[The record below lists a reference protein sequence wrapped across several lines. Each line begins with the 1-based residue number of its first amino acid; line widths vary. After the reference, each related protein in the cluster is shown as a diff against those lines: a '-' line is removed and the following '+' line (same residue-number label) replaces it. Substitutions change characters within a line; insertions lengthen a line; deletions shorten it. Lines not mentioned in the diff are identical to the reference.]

1 MDISSARTAISQAP
15 SGQWLDVAFTVIRQ
29 GYGPAILQQL
39 ELHRAA
45 HQHDSRYWQ
54 ALGLAARQSGELVV
68 ALDAFTRAT
77 QLRPNDPLLS
87 HSLAQARF
95 EAGLDAV
102 DAFVA
107 ALRLAPSNGQLMLGL
122 ASALRTAGRT
132 VEARQFLEQILENN
146 PLWIDGQRALIHLLW
161 LDGET
166 TDATRAVDRA
176 LAANPLAGDLWGMLI
191 NLWIEA
197 DRYPQALEAV
207 EATIRTLGT
216 TRDLDIIKALCQSES
231 GDVGAADAT
240 FASLTDD
247 NIAALG
253 VRMIRHAI
261 RCQRLDQAAAILD
274 KGLTGPAKAT
284 FWPYATL
291 LWRALGDPR
300 FAWLFNP
307 DTMVR
312 RHRVPDDVMRGLR
325 QHLVGLHPDGEE
337 PVNQSVR
344 GGTQTE
350 RPLFASIDPA
360 ITALRNALRQCV
372 RDHVAQLPAVEP
384 GHPLL
389 AAHRHAPVLFAGS
402 WSVRLRSGGHHSE
415 HVHPEG
421 WLSSAL
427 YVHLPAMDPA
437 THAGCFSYGTNR
449 EMFPDMPPL
458 GIVRPAVG
466 TLVLF
471 PSYMWHGTEPFADGE
486 RITAAFDV
494 APPLA

>member
-1 MDISSARTAISQAP
+1 MDSKTAQAAIVAAAP
-15 SGQWLDVAFTVIRQ
+15 SQLVDTALNLIRQ
-29 GYGPAILQQL
+29 DYGPVILEPL
-39 ELHRAA
+39 ERAGA
-45 HQHDSRYWQ
+45 QHHGDPRYWQ
-54 ALGLAARQSGELVV
+54 ALGLSARQAGELAVSLQAFV
-68 ALDAFTRAT
+68 RALH
-77 QLRPNDPLLS
+77 LRPQDPLLA

-102 DAFVA
+102 DAFMA
-107 ALRLAPSNGQLMLGL
+107 ALRLAPGNGQLMLGL
-122 ASALRTAGRT
+122 ASALRTAGRAG
-132 VEARQFLEQILENN
+132 EARRFLEQILENN
-146 PLWIDGQRALIHLLW
+146 PLWIDGHRALIHLRW

-166 TDATRAVDRA
+166 IDATRTVDRV
-176 LAANPLAGDLWGMLI
+176 LAANPQAGDLWGMLI

-197 DRYPQALEAV
+197 DRYPQALDTV

-216 TRDLDIIKALCQSES
+216 TRDLDIIRAICQSES
-231 GDVGAADAT
+231 GLVSAAESVFATLSDADVPAV
-240 FASLTDD
+240 
-247 NIAALG
+247 G
-253 VRMIRHAI
+253 VRMIRHAM
-261 RCQRLDQAAAILD
+261 RCQRLEQAAAILET
-274 KGLTGPAKAT
+274 GLVGTARAT

-291 LWRALGDPR
+291 LWRALDDPR
-300 FAWLFNP
+300 FAWLFNA

-312 RHRVPDDVMRGLR
+312 RHQVPDDVMQGLR
-325 QHLVGLHPDGEE
+325 QQLIGLHPDGEE

-360 ITALRNALRQCV
+360 ITALRHALSQCV
-372 RDHVAQLPAVEP
+372 RDHVEQLPPVET

-389 AAHRHAPVLFAGS
+389 AVGRQAPVLFAGS
-402 WSVRLRSGGHHSE
+402 WSVRLRAGGHHSE
-415 HVHPEG
+415 HVHPQG

-427 YVHLPAMDPA
+427 YVHLPAMNPA
-437 THAGCFSYGTNR
+437 DDAGCFSYGTNR
-449 EMFPDMPPL
+449 ALLPDMSPL

-494 APPLA
+494 APPLV